1 VKRGSFLVAL
11 TARGSRLGFLLLI
24 LFAMVVGAV
33 SPALGAEK
41 FCSDAPYFG
50 VLDGNVL
57 TTPPTQITIDTDCTF
72 QNWPQSNQLTTTINF
87 QTNDPTIYL
96 IIFDNVF
103 FTGHMACANVDHRI
117 WFANSSDYGSSNAC
131 QDLFIPVE
139 TIEKKNPAGQTTAA
153 VGVPFTYTLTLPS
166 MQLSGDP
173 STNDLHTVTLWDD
186 LTATGADLTYVDI
199 NAYYKGSGSP
209 VTLVPEDDPLAPGGV
224 WTPKNLSYKSI
235 PLIAAGEQVV
245 VEMTVVLDN
254 TPANTAGTQFINT
267 AKWSFG
273 RLIDGVYYVPLP
285 GEWGVTQPMTIA
297 EPDLVVTKTSSE
309 TALNLGVPATF
320 TIDVQNIGGSD
331 AWNVTILDQ
340 LPDGPAG
347 GMCDYDPTTG
357 PGVTA
362 QVFAADGVTPVSGPL
377 VQGTDYSVTYS
388 GAPTCQLSLTMLD
401 TPAAKVGSSQH
412 LIITYQ
418 SQIDGDSADGIPL
431 TNVAGVTRWFSG
443 DSSLPGRHQYDR
455 GPLTDGT
462 PGVLDFQDSETVTT
476 ALAGYYFQKTVAN
489 LTSGANPATTA
500 VPGDRLRYRLRIFNV
515 DQTIEE
521 ITISDPL
528 DPNSF
533 DLTTFAMVTPP
544 PAGATYSFDSASGL
558 LTISGDTTPLN
569 VAVGGE
575 LVIEFEINLKPT
587 LTNGTV
593 VANQASLSA
602 FGGLT
607 ATSDDPYVGG
617 IAPPGVPG
625 DATEVVIQ
633 SPRPLTKENTRASAT
648 IGEQFTYRVTV
659 PATPIAA
666 PLYDVRILDDLGLS
680 AAGLRFVSAS
690 VVSGGTWTLSNTGT
704 ATDLIIEDTAT
715 GIDIPANGQAVI
727 EITVELQNITT
738 NQSGLSFNNSASYTY
753 NRMNGNDATQIA
765 GGAGSTTGMTVVEPN
780 LTATKVASNATPG
793 KAAGDPIAG
802 GDIIQY
808 VVTINNGGNA
818 TAYDVNVVDTLPSA
832 LTFYSG
838 FVPTATIDLTPVS
851 GFIATP
857 AGTPG
862 GPLVWG
868 RDNGDGSLDIP
879 AGGTLVLTYQTQVL
893 ESTAAAFSNLAWVDW
908 TSLNG
913 AGPGERTGAGCPTTT
928 APDDYCYGPVS
939 VSTTT
944 TDNNSLAKAIVADT
958 YVDAPSAAD
967 DKIVRIGD
975 TATYRLTL
983 NLGEGVT
990 RSVTVQDVLPAGMAY
1005 DNLVGITP
1013 ASGSST
1019 FTYSVASQ
1027 PAAGDADT
1035 LTWDLGD
1042 VDNAP
1047 SNDGTPVDALVI
1059 EYRAKVLPDAGIA
1072 QTPDTSLNNTATLS
1086 YLDAGG
1092 NAVVD
1097 PTRLVASDTLTL
1109 WQPVLSV
1116 NKTATPAGGDDII
1129 EAGEAISYTVDIVN
1143 MGTAPAYDTVLVDT
1157 LPLGM
1162 RQGGVTTTSVALVT
1176 VGTPL
1181 PVLAPAY
1188 DANTGVAT
1196 WDFDNGTADAY
1207 TIPAGETLRVV
1218 YQLMADAD
1226 LGAGL
1231 TLTNAATATLYYS
1244 FDDEAVPANGS
1255 VTDRQVYGP
1264 TNTAEVSL
1272 TTLTPDALLKENTQP
1287 TVAIGEQFTYRI
1299 TVPAAPVNTALYDV
1313 RILDDLGASAADL
1326 RFVSVAKVSGSGS
1339 WTPVNTGS
1347 ATNLVIED
1355 TAGGIDI
1362 PAGEQVVVEV
1372 TVELLNTP
1380 ANVVGLRFTNTAD
1393 YTYNRVDNDPASQAN
1408 GLPGTTAPMQIVGL
1422 IAQKTVSLAV
1432 DNNLN
1437 GLVDPGDVLIYAIAV
1452 SNPGTAPVTGAV
1464 LADDVP
1470 ANTTYVADSVTLN
1483 GAPVGQPD
1491 GGIPPLASGVAINSP
1506 GSVSGTIAGG
1516 SAADV
1521 TFRVQVNAGVP
1532 AGTVISNQGS
1542 VASNELPAE
1551 PTDADGNAANGYQPT
1566 TIVVSS
1572 AQQVMIT
1579 KEVFVVGGG
1588 AALPGSE
1595 LEYVVRVTNTG
1606 TTPVTNLVITDDL
1619 TPLAGKATYVPG
1631 SATLDGATAGVSYAA
1646 PVLTADY
1653 ATAYGNL
1660 LPGEEATLRF
1670 RVMVDAGLAGGTRLT
1685 NTAQMAWNTP
1695 TLTAT
1700 ASVSIDIGGV
1710 IGSAMLNGRV
1720 WHDADLDKLHDAGET
1735 NRAGWTVGL
1744 YRNNALV
1751 ASTTTDASGLYGF
1764 SGLEPTLTAA
1774 GGYELRFTAPGAGPN
1789 TASMGYADSPFTN
1802 GPQRIS
1808 DIAAASGDNLQDLNL
1823 PLWPNGTV
1831 YDSVMRQPVA
1841 GARVRM
1847 LNAATGAALPG
1858 GCFDDPAQQ
1867 NQVTYL
1873 DGFYKFDLNFS
1884 DVSCPAGGGYLID
1897 VTPPGAGYQAT
1908 PSRVIAPASD
1918 ATTAPFSVPAC
1929 PGSADDAVPATP
1941 GYCEVVA
1948 SASVPL
1954 PSVLPSAIGIVY
1966 HLHLTLSDGTMPG
1979 ESQAFNNLI
1988 PVDPELFEAVA
1999 VAKTSPVTDVTR
2011 GELVPYTITVTN
2023 VFGVPITNISI
2034 IDRFPAGFKYK
2045 TGSARL
2051 DGSPAEPLVNGR
2063 ELVWENLQLQVNEQ
2077 HTVQL
2082 LLVVGSGVSEGEY
2095 VNRAVVLDTTTG
2107 AVSQEATA
2115 TVRVVPDTTFDCTG
2129 VIGKA
2134 FDDRNLNGK
2143 QDEGEKGLPGV
2154 RVVTARGLIATADS
2168 HGRFHI
2174 TCAAVPEENR
2184 GSNFIL
2190 KLDER
2195 SLPTGYRL
2203 TTENPRVQRATRGKL
2218 LRFNFGATIHRVVR
2232 IDIADGVFEPGT
2244 TELRM
2249 QWTHKI
2255 DQLLEE
2261 LRKGPSVLRLSY
2273 LVDVEPEDLVR
2284 ERLEALKKE
2293 IIGRWKHSVGGYRL
2307 DIETEMFWRRGAPLA
2322 GQ

>member
-1 VKRGSFLVAL
+1 VKWGSFLAAL
-11 TARGSRLGFLLLI
+11 TARCSRLGFLLLI
-24 LFAMVVGAV
+24 LFATVPGAV
-33 SPALGAEK
+33 SPALAAEK

-50 VLDGNVL
+50 VLDGDVL
-57 TTPPTQITIDTDCTF
+57 GTPPTQITIDTDCTF
-72 QNWPQSNQLTTTINF
+72 KNWPQSKQLTTTINF
-87 QTNDPTIYL
+87 HTNDPTIYL

-139 TIEKKNPAGQTTAA
+139 TIDKKNPAGQTTAA
-153 VGVPFTYTLTLPS
+153 IGVPFTYTLTLPS
-166 MQLSGDP
+166 MQITGAP
-173 STNDLHTVTLWDD
+173 SVNDLHTVTLWDD

-199 NAYYKGSGSP
+199 NAYYKGSGVP
-209 VTLVPEDDPLAPGGV
+209 VTLVPEDDPASPGGV
-224 WTPKNLSYKSI
+224 WTPKNLSYKPI

-245 VEMTVVLDN
+245 VEITVVLDN
-254 TPANTAGTQFINT
+254 TSANAAGTQFVNT

-273 RLIDGVYYVPLP
+273 RLIDGVYYEPLP

-297 EPDLVVTKTSSE
+297 EPNLAVTKTSSE

-331 AWNVTILDQ
+331 AWNATILDQ
-340 LPDGPAG
+340 LPDGPGG

-362 QVFAADGVTPVSGPL
+362 QIFAADGVTPVSGPL
-377 VQGTDYSVTYS
+377 VQGTDYSVSYS
-388 GAPTCQLSLTMLD
+388 GVPTCQLTLTMLD
-401 TPAAKVGSSQH
+401 TPAAKVAPSEH

-443 DSSLPGRHQYDR
+443 DSSLSGRHQYDR

-500 VPGDRLRYRLRIFNV
+500 APGDRLRYRLRLFNV
-515 DQTIEE
+515 DQTIDDV
-521 ITISDPL
+521 TISDQL

-544 PAGATYSFDSASGL
+544 PAGATYSFDSATGL

-569 VAVGGE
+569 VAVGEE
-575 LVIEFEINLKPT
+575 LVVEFDIILKST
-587 LTNGTV
+587 LTSGSAV
-593 VANQASLSA
+593 DNQAALSA
-602 FGGLT
+602 TGIT
-607 ATSDDPYVGG
+607 ANSDDPYVNG
-617 IAPPGVPG
+617 IAPPGFPA
-625 DATEVVIQ
+625 DPTRVVIQ
-633 SPRPLTKENTRASAT
+633 SPRPLSKANTQASAT
-648 IGEQFTYRVTV
+648 VGEQFTYQITV
-659 PATPIAA
+659 PVTPIAA

-680 AAGLRFVSAS
+680 AAGLRFVSANVS
-690 VVSGGTWTLSNTGT
+690 SGGTWSLSNTGT
-704 ATDLIIEDTAT
+704 ATDLIIEDNAT

-727 EITVELQNITT
+727 EVTVQLQNITT
-738 NQSGLSFNNSASYTY
+738 NQSGLSFENSASYTY
-753 NRMNGNDATQIA
+753 NRMNGNDGTQTA
-765 GGAGSTTGMTVVEPN
+765 GGAGSTTSMTVVEPD

-808 VVTINNGGNA
+808 IVTINNGGNS
-818 TAYDVNVVDTLPSA
+818 TAYDVNVVDILPSA

-838 FVPTATIDLTPVS
+838 FLPTATVNLAPVS
-851 GFIATP
+851 GFLATP

-879 AGGTLVLTYQTQVL
+879 VGGTLVLTYQTQVL

-908 TSLNG
+908 TSLND
-913 AGPGERTGAGCPTTT
+913 PSPDERTGAGCPTTT
-928 APDDYCYGPVS
+928 APDDYCYGPVG

-944 TDNNSLAKAIVADT
+944 TDNNSLTKAIVADT
-958 YVDAPSAAD
+958 YLDAQSTGN

-975 TATYRLTL
+975 TATYRLAL
-983 NLGEGVT
+983 NLGEGAT

-1005 DNLVGITP
+1005 ESLVSITP
-1013 ASGSST
+1013 ASGSGT
-1019 FTYSVASQ
+1019 FTYTVVSQ
-1027 PAAGDADT
+1027 PAAGDTGT
-1035 LTWDLGD
+1035 LAWDLGD

-1059 EYRAKVLPDAGIA
+1059 EYRAKVLPDSGIA
-1072 QTPDTSLNNTATLS
+1072 QTPNTSLNNTATLS

-1097 PTRLVASDTLTL
+1097 PSRLVSSDTLTL

-1129 EAGEAISYTVDIVN
+1129 EAGEAVTYTVDILN

-1157 LPLGM
+1157 LPLGL
-1162 RQGGVTTTSVALVT
+1162 RQGGVTTASVALVT
-1176 VGTPL
+1176 AGTTL

-1196 WDFDNGTADAY
+1196 WDFDDGTADAY

-1218 YQLMADAD
+1218 YQVMADAD

-1264 TNTAEVSL
+1264 TNTAQVSL
-1272 TTLTPDALLKENTQP
+1272 TTPTPDALLKENTQP
-1287 TVAIGEQFTYRI
+1287 TAAIGEQFTYLI

-1326 RFVSVAKVSGSGS
+1326 RFVSVSKVSGPGS
-1339 WTPVNTGS
+1339 WTPVNTGT

-1355 TAGGIDI
+1355 TSGGIDI

-1393 YTYNRVDNDPASQAN
+1393 YTYNQVDDSPASQTS
-1408 GLPGTTAPMQIVGL
+1408 GLPGTTEPMQIVGL

-1452 SNPGTAPVTGAV
+1452 NNPGTAPVTGAV

-1483 GAPVGQPD
+1483 GAPLGQPD
-1491 GGIPPLASGVAINSP
+1491 GGVSPLASGVAINSP
-1506 GSVSGTIAGG
+1506 GSASGTIAAG
-1516 SAADV
+1516 SGADV

-1542 VASNELPAE
+1542 VTSNELPAE

-1595 LEYVVRVTNTG
+1595 LEYLVRVTNTG
-1606 TTPVTNLVITDDL
+1606 TTPTTNLVITDDL
-1619 TPLAGKATYVPG
+1619 MPLAGRATYVAG
-1631 SATLDGATAGVSYAA
+1631 SATLNGTMTGVSYAA
-1646 PVLTADY
+1646 PVMTADY
-1653 ATAYGNL
+1653 ATTYGTL
-1660 LPGEEATLRF
+1660 LPGATATLRF
-1670 RVMVDAGLAGGTRLT
+1670 RVLVDNGLSAGTRLT

-1710 IGSAMLNGRV
+1710 LGSAMLSGRV
-1720 WHDADLDKLHDAGET
+1720 WHDADLDKLHGAGET
-1735 NRAGWTVGL
+1735 NRAGWTVGV
-1744 YRNNALV
+1744 YRQNVLV
-1751 ASTTTDASGLYGF
+1751 ASATTDASGLYSF
-1764 SGLEPTLTAA
+1764 SGLEPTLTTS
-1774 GGYELRFTAPGAGPN
+1774 GQYELRFTAPGAGPN
-1789 TASMGYADSPFTN
+1789 TASLGYADSPFTN

-1808 DIAAASGDNLQDLNL
+1808 DISASSGDNLQNLNL

-1831 YDSVMRQPVA
+1831 YNSVARGPVG
-1841 GARVRM
+1841 GARVTM
-1847 LNAATGAALPG
+1847 LNAATGVALPG
-1858 GCFDDPAQQ
+1858 WCFDDPAQQ
-1867 NQVTYL
+1867 NQVTSL
-1873 DGFYKFDLNFS
+1873 DGFYKFDLNFR
-1884 DVSCPAGGGYLID
+1884 DASCPPGGTYLIE
-1897 VTPPGAGYQAT
+1897 VTPPATGYMT
-1908 PSRVIAPASD
+1908 MPSRIIGPASD
-1918 ATTAPFSVPAC
+1918 STTAPLSVPAC
-1929 PGSADDAVPATP
+1929 PGSANDAVPSTP

-1948 SASVPL
+1948 SAAVPP
-1954 PSVLPSAIGIVY
+1954 PSVLPSATGIVY
-1966 HLHLTLSDGTMPG
+1966 HLHLLLSDGTVPG
-1979 ESQAFNNLI
+1979 QSQVFNNLI
-1988 PVDPELFEAVA
+1988 PVDPELYGAVA
-1999 VAKTSPVTDVTR
+1999 ITKTSSVTDVTR
-2011 GELVPYTITVTN
+2011 GALVPYTITVTN
-2023 VFGVPITNISI
+2023 VYGVALQNISI
-2034 IDRFPAGFKYK
+2034 VDRFPAGFKYK
-2045 TGSARL
+2045 AGSARL
-2051 DGSPAEPLVNGR
+2051 DGTPAEPLVNGR
-2063 ELVWENLQLQVNEQ
+2063 ELVWDNLQLQVNERR
-2077 HTVQL
+2077 TIQL

-2095 VNRAVVLDTTTG
+2095 INRAMVLDATTG
-2107 AVSQEATA
+2107 GAASGEATA
-2115 TVRVVPDTTFDCTG
+2115 TVRVIPDLTFDCTD
-2129 VIGKA
+2129 VIGKV
-2134 FDDRNLNGK
+2134 FDDRNLNGE
-2143 QDEGEKGLPGV
+2143 QDAGEKGLPGA
-2154 RVVTARGLIATADS
+2154 RVVTVRGLLSTSDK

-2174 TCAAVPEENR
+2174 TCAAVPDEDR

-2203 TTENPRVQRATRGKL
+2203 TTENPRVQRATRGKM

-2232 IDIADGVFEPGT
+2232 IDIADGVFEPDT
-2244 TELRM
+2244 IELRM

-2261 LRKGPSVLRLSY
+2261 LKKGPSVLRLSY
-2273 LVDVEPEDLVR
+2273 LVDVEGKGLVQ
-2284 ERLEALKKE
+2284 ERLEALKTQ
-2293 IIGRWKHSVGGYRL
+2293 IIKQWKQSGGGYRL
-2307 DIETEMFWRRGAPLA
+2307 NIETEMFWRRGAPLA

>member
-1 VKRGSFLVAL
+1 
-11 TARGSRLGFLLLI
+11 
-24 LFAMVVGAV
+24 MVVGAV

-1372 TVELLNTP
+1372 TVELL
-1380 ANVVGLRFTNTAD
+1380 
-1393 YTYNRVDNDPASQAN
+1393 
-1408 GLPGTTAPMQIVGL
+1408 
-1422 IAQKTVSLAV
+1422 
-1432 DNNLN
+1432 
-1437 GLVDPGDVLIYAIAV
+1437 
-1452 SNPGTAPVTGAV
+1452 
-1464 LADDVP
+1464 
-1470 ANTTYVADSVTLN
+1470 
-1483 GAPVGQPD
+1483 
-1491 GGIPPLASGVAINSP
+1491 
-1506 GSVSGTIAGG
+1506 
-1516 SAADV
+1516 
-1521 TFRVQVNAGVP
+1521 
-1532 AGTVISNQGS
+1532 
-1542 VASNELPAE
+1542 
-1551 PTDADGNAANGYQPT
+1551 
-1566 TIVVSS
+1566 
-1572 AQQVMIT
+1572 
-1579 KEVFVVGGG
+1579 
-1588 AALPGSE
+1588 
-1595 LEYVVRVTNTG
+1595 
-1606 TTPVTNLVITDDL
+1606 
-1619 TPLAGKATYVPG
+1619 
-1631 SATLDGATAGVSYAA
+1631 
-1646 PVLTADY
+1646 
-1653 ATAYGNL
+1653 
-1660 LPGEEATLRF
+1660 
-1670 RVMVDAGLAGGTRLT
+1670 
-1685 NTAQMAWNTP
+1685 
-1695 TLTAT
+1695 
-1700 ASVSIDIGGV
+1700 
-1710 IGSAMLNGRV
+1710 
-1720 WHDADLDKLHDAGET
+1720 
-1735 NRAGWTVGL
+1735 
-1744 YRNNALV
+1744 
-1751 ASTTTDASGLYGF
+1751 
-1764 SGLEPTLTAA
+1764 
-1774 GGYELRFTAPGAGPN
+1774 
-1789 TASMGYADSPFTN
+1789 
-1802 GPQRIS
+1802 
-1808 DIAAASGDNLQDLNL
+1808 
-1823 PLWPNGTV
+1823 
-1831 YDSVMRQPVA
+1831 
-1841 GARVRM
+1841 
-1847 LNAATGAALPG
+1847 
-1858 GCFDDPAQQ
+1858 
-1867 NQVTYL
+1867 
-1873 DGFYKFDLNFS
+1873 
-1884 DVSCPAGGGYLID
+1884 
-1897 VTPPGAGYQAT
+1897 
-1908 PSRVIAPASD
+1908 
-1918 ATTAPFSVPAC
+1918 
-1929 PGSADDAVPATP
+1929 
-1941 GYCEVVA
+1941 
-1948 SASVPL
+1948 
-1954 PSVLPSAIGIVY
+1954 
-1966 HLHLTLSDGTMPG
+1966 
-1979 ESQAFNNLI
+1979 
-1988 PVDPELFEAVA
+1988 
-1999 VAKTSPVTDVTR
+1999 
-2011 GELVPYTITVTN
+2011 
-2023 VFGVPITNISI
+2023 
-2034 IDRFPAGFKYK
+2034 
-2045 TGSARL
+2045 
-2051 DGSPAEPLVNGR
+2051 
-2063 ELVWENLQLQVNEQ
+2063 
-2077 HTVQL
+2077 
-2082 LLVVGSGVSEGEY
+2082 
-2095 VNRAVVLDTTTG
+2095 
-2107 AVSQEATA
+2107 
-2115 TVRVVPDTTFDCTG
+2115 
-2129 VIGKA
+2129 
-2134 FDDRNLNGK
+2134 
-2143 QDEGEKGLPGV
+2143 
-2154 RVVTARGLIATADS
+2154 
-2168 HGRFHI
+2168 
-2174 TCAAVPEENR
+2174 
-2184 GSNFIL
+2184 
-2190 KLDER
+2190 
-2195 SLPTGYRL
+2195 
-2203 TTENPRVQRATRGKL
+2203 
-2218 LRFNFGATIHRVVR
+2218 
-2232 IDIADGVFEPGT
+2232 
-2244 TELRM
+2244 
-2249 QWTHKI
+2249 
-2255 DQLLEE
+2255 
-2261 LRKGPSVLRLSY
+2261 
-2273 LVDVEPEDLVR
+2273 
-2284 ERLEALKKE
+2284 
-2293 IIGRWKHSVGGYRL
+2293 
-2307 DIETEMFWRRGAPLA
+2307 
-2322 GQ
+2322 